1 MDLLNMADLR
11 INVEEGIIPNW
22 MVDSNLQAILAQLK
36 SMDGLSTKQTDELT
50 KVMKD
55 HIKNTNSNANNANKQ
70 TQERL
75 KQIKE
80 EMGVRRRVSTTV
92 ENFFDTVGSTIG
104 LIFSKTLTAL
114 TSTVAVFSGV
124 LIARAN
130 DLADSLN
137 ELTKQG
143 VARGDALGESVDH
156 QILKLNALG
165 LSTESAIGTIM
176 DNSRVFAVASSSA
189 NEVIRQFDDLTAS
202 GIELGMTFGDAT
214 AAAADE
220 LSQRQA
226 LFNIANVQAST
237 LSRQVATTI
246 QNQVKYSQALGVS
259 IDELASFSDSLTTN
273 NGLLA
278 ASLVRFNDA
287 VRSEA
292 TQGVRNFAIA
302 MRGLGGEGGGE
313 IAAAVT
319 EAMIGGAIGFSDT
332 AVDMIAVMPRL
343 SGAFNS
349 VIQDFRDGQIDGAGA
364 AEMFTQ
370 QLSSLTEQERQRI
383 FVLARAG
390 DQTARMMAQTVIAFE
405 QSAQRMTEQGFNSAE
420 QQAIQKGANLLQ
432 TAFSQIR
439 GTIDFVIN
447 SFVFLIGGIDEFG
460 AMIDTSVEAFVDF
473 RNNLRD
479 LLYASMGL
487 KRGQEAVTVQAGSL
501 ADMFKGMPDKIRKFM
516 DSFNARLAAL
526 VQNIEDAG
534 GLGAYLKSIGKT
546 FTEVVGEKAKEIFAY
561 LFNEEDGKISSWW
574 ESSGKPM
581 MESAWAQIKKAFDWM
596 YEKIVGW
603 FGGEEIDVAETTAV
617 EGSPD
622 FVGPPEPPEEVVVK
636 EAGKPFLTRMA
647 EKIAQGFINV
657 LSTPET
663 QQHLY
668 RAGFSIA
675 QGVIDG
681 LTSGEFGIKSKPS
694 LLQIDGPGFA
704 NFDVHIPAFEAA
716 FYKGGGASAPPSGA
730 GTNFVPFDFSGSSP
744 QDEELK
750 ELLLKYFK
758 DKEVT
763 PGTEMT
769 SGTGPMPVV
778 EQEGENLRLL
788 QLIEQNTRKTKQNTE
803 KKASSIV
810 QPSA

>member
-1 MDLLNMADLR
+1 MADLR

-189 NEVIRQFDDLTAS
+189 NEVIKQFDDLTAS

-237 LSRQVATTI
+237 LSNQVADTI
-246 QNQVKYSQALGVS
+246 RNQVKYSQALGVS

-292 TQGVRNFAIA
+292 TNGVRNFAIA

-405 QSAQRMTEQGFNSAE
+405 QSAQRMSEQGFNSAE
-420 QQAIQKGANLLQ
+420 QQSIQKGANLLQ

-546 FTEVVGEKAKEIFAY
+546 FTEVVGDKAKEIFSY
-561 LFNEEDGKISSWW
+561 LFDEETGKISSWW
-574 ESSGKPM
+574 STSGKPM
-581 MESAWAQIKKAFDWM
+581 MESAWAKIKEAFEWM
-596 YEKIVGW
+596 YNKIVGW
-603 FGGEEIDVAETTAV
+603 FGGNELDVTEVTEGTETKTEV
-617 EGSPD
+617 TEGSTESAAEKP
-622 FVGPPEPPEEVVVK
+622 
-636 EAGKPFLTRMA
+636 ASKPFLTRMS
-647 EKIAQGFINV
+647 EKIFQGLINV
-657 LSTPET
+657 LGTSEA
-663 QQHLY
+663 QQTFANLGQSMVGG
-668 RAGFSIA
+668 AIA
-675 QGVIDG
+675 VIDSYLRT
-681 LTSGEFGIKSKPS
+681 LTFEIPGKKDVLTTWLGNADFKGIGPVTPFAGGGVVPNS
-694 LLQIDGPGFA
+694 GPGGGT
-704 NFDVHIPAFEAA
+704 IPGPPAPLVAPTVTEGKLEEALNLILDYMKQNPNA
-716 FYKGGGASAPPSGA
+716 
-730 GTNFVPFDFSGSSP
+730 V
-744 QDEELK
+744 
-750 ELLLKYFK
+750 
-758 DKEVT
+758 
-763 PGTEMT
+763 PGTAMT
-769 SGTGPMPVV
+769 SGSGPMPVI

-788 QLIEQNTRKTKQNTE
+788 KEIADNTRKTKQNTE

-810 QPSA
+810 SSA

>member
-1 MDLLNMADLR
+1 MADLR

-189 NEVIRQFDDLTAS
+189 NEVIKQFDDLTAS

-237 LSRQVATTI
+237 LSNQVADTI
-246 QNQVKYSQALGVS
+246 RNQVKYSQALGVS

-292 TQGVRNFAIA
+292 TNGVRNFAIA

-405 QSAQRMTEQGFNSAE
+405 QSAQRMSEQGFNSAE
-420 QQAIQKGANLLQ
+420 QQSIQKGANLLQ

-546 FTEVVGEKAKEIFAY
+546 FTEVVGDKAKEIFSY
-561 LFNEEDGKISSWW
+561 LFDEETGKISSWW
-574 ESSGKPM
+574 STSGKPM
-581 MESAWAQIKKAFDWM
+581 MESAWAKIKEAFEWM
-596 YEKIVGW
+596 YNKIVGW
-603 FGGEEIDVAETTAV
+603 FGGNELDVTEVTEGTETKTEV
-617 EGSPD
+617 TEGSTESAAEKP
-622 FVGPPEPPEEVVVK
+622 
-636 EAGKPFLTRMA
+636 ASKPFLTRMS
-647 EKIAQGFINV
+647 EKIFQGLINV
-657 LSTPET
+657 LGTSEA
-663 QQHLY
+663 QQTFANLGQSMVGG
-668 RAGFSIA
+668 AIA
-675 QGVIDG
+675 VIDSYLRT
-681 LTSGEFGIKSKPS
+681 LTFEIPGKKDVLTTWLGNADFKGIGPVTPFAGGGVVPNS
-694 LLQIDGPGFA
+694 GPGGGT
-704 NFDVHIPAFEAA
+704 IPGPPAPLVAPTVTEGKLEEALNLILDYMKQNPNA
-716 FYKGGGASAPPSGA
+716 
-730 GTNFVPFDFSGSSP
+730 V
-744 QDEELK
+744 
-750 ELLLKYFK
+750 
-758 DKEVT
+758 

-769 SGTGPMPVV
+769 SGKGPMPVI

-788 QLIEQNTRKTKQNTE
+788 KEIADNTRKTKQNTE

-810 QPSA
+810 SSA